1 MELRR
6 SPIALV
12 LVAAVAVVATA
23 VGVTLLVRHTAPDGF
38 VHAASLEELAER
50 RVIYVAPAR
59 AFLVHQPEAPLALS
73 ARSPHLGARVRYCAS
88 SEWFQDRYGAMFDAR
103 GRYVLGPAN
112 RGLDRFHIEIREDE
126 IYIDTTQII
135 LGPPRGDRDLEAAG
149 PFCGPD

>member
-1 MELRR
+1 MGLRR
-6 SPIALV
+6 SPTAMA
-12 LVAAVAVVATA
+12 LVAAVAALATTVGITLVV
-23 VGVTLLVRHTAPDGF
+23 RDPAPDGF
-38 VHAASLEELAER
+38 VRAASLQELAER
-50 RVIYVAPAR
+50 DVIYVPPAR

-103 GRYVLGPAN
+103 GRYVLGPAD
-112 RGLDRFHIEIREDE
+112 RGLDRFHIEIHEDE
-126 IYIDTTQII
+126 IYIDTTEII